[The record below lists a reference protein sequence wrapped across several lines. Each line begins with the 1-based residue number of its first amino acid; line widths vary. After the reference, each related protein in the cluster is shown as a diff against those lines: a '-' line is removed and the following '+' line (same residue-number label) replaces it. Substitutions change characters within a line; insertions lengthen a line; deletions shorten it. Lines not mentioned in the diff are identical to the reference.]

1 MQLILLLLR
10 MKRFVKNFRSHKM
23 SDKKETIRSQEEK
36 ELIIN
41 ARKPVGE
48 LGDKLLD
55 RMNESHESLAQWG
68 VSHLDIEKDDV
79 ILDIG
84 CGGGVNV
91 ERFLKMTENK
101 VYGLDYSEVAVEKS
115 TKLNQAAIDEGRC
128 EIIQG
133 SVSELPF
140 EDNSFDIVT
149 GFETVYFWPDFV
161 NDSKEVR
168 RVLKDDG
175 IMFIC
180 NEAIPD
186 EEDERQKELIELLE
200 MDIYSADQ
208 FDKYL
213 REAGFS
219 DIICFSQGGPDSLNR
234 ELVTGWLCVIARK

>member
-1 MQLILLLLR
+1 MADNE
-10 MKRFVKNFRSHKM
+10 KN
-23 SDKKETIRSQEEK
+23 IRSEEEK

-68 VSHLDIEKDDV
+68 VSHLDISKDDV

-101 VYGLDYSEVAVEKS
+101 VYGLDYSEIAVEKS
-115 TKLNQAAIDEGRC
+115 TKLNQDAIDEGRC
-128 EIIQG
+128 EVIQG

-140 EDNSFDIVT
+140 EDNTFDIVT

-161 NDSKEVR
+161 NDCKEVR

-186 EEDERQKELIELLE
+186 EEDERQKELIDLLDMKIFSE
-200 MDIYSADQ
+200 DE
-208 FDKYL
+208 FDEYL

-219 DIICFSQGGPDSLNR
+219 DIICFSKSGPDSVDR

>member
-1 MQLILLLLR
+1 
-10 MKRFVKNFRSHKM
+10 M
-23 SDKKETIRSQEEK
+23 SENKENIRTQEEK
-36 ELIIN
+36 DLIIN
-41 ARKPVGE
+41 ARKPEGE
-48 LGDKLLD
+48 LGDQLLD
-55 RMNESHESLAQWG
+55 RMNESHEKLAQWG

-115 TKLNQAAIDEGRC
+115 IKLNQEAIDEGRC
-128 EIIQG
+128 EIILG

-140 EDNSFDIVT
+140 DDNTFDIVT

-161 NDSKEVR
+161 NDSKEIR

-208 FDKYL
+208 FDEYL

-219 DIICFSQGGPDSLNR
+219 DLICFSHSGPDSLNR
-234 ELVTGWLCVIARK
+234 ELVTGWISVIARK

>member
-1 MQLILLLLR
+1 MAENE
-10 MKRFVKNFRSHKM
+10 KN
-23 SDKKETIRSQEEK
+23 IRTEEEK

-68 VSHLDIEKDDV
+68 VSHLDISKDDV

-91 ERFLKMTENK
+91 ERFLSMTENK
-101 VYGLDYSEVAVEKS
+101 VYGLDYSEIAVEKS
-115 TKLNQAAIDEGRC
+115 TKLNQDAIDEGRC
-128 EIIQG
+128 EVIQG

-140 EDNSFDIVT
+140 EDKTFDIVT

-161 NDSKEVR
+161 NDCKEVR

-186 EEDERQKELIELLE
+186 EEDERQKELIDLLDMKIFSE
-200 MDIYSADQ
+200 DE
-208 FDKYL
+208 FDEYL

-219 DIICFSQGGPDSLNR
+219 DIICFSKSGPDSLNR

>member
-1 MQLILLLLR
+1 
-10 MKRFVKNFRSHKM
+10 M
-23 SDKKETIRSQEEK
+23 SENKENIRTQEEK
-36 ELIIN
+36 DLIIN
-41 ARKPVGE
+41 ARKPEGE
-48 LGDKLLD
+48 LGDQLLD
-55 RMNESHESLAQWG
+55 RMNESHEKLAQWG

-140 EDNSFDIVT
+140 EDNTFDIIT
-149 GFETVYFWPDFV
+149 GFETVYFWPDFI

-180 NEAIPD
+180 NEAIPN
-186 EEDERQKELIELLE
+186 EGDERQKELIDLLE
-200 MDIYSADQ
+200 MEIYSEDE
-208 FDKYL
+208 FDEYL

-219 DIICFSQGGPDSLNR
+219 DIICFSKDGPDSLDK
-234 ELVTGWLCVIARK
+234 ELVTGWLTVIARK

>member
-1 MQLILLLLR
+1 M
-10 MKRFVKNFRSHKM
+10 RSNKM
-23 SDKKETIRSQEEK
+23 DDNEKSIRSEEEK

-68 VSHLDIEKDDV
+68 VSHLDISKDDV

-91 ERFLKMTENK
+91 ERFLNMTENK
-101 VYGLDYSEVAVEKS
+101 VYGLDYSEIAVEKS
-115 TKLNQAAIDEGRC
+115 TKLNQNAIDEGRC
-128 EIIQG
+128 DVIQG
-133 SVSELPF
+133 SVSKLPF
-140 EDNSFDIVT
+140 EDNTFDIVT

-161 NDSKEVR
+161 NDCKEVR
-168 RVLKDDG
+168 RVLKDEG

-180 NEAIPD
+180 NEAIPN
-186 EEDERQKELIELLE
+186 EEDERQKELIDLLDMKIFSE
-200 MDIYSADQ
+200 DE
-208 FDKYL
+208 FDEYL

-219 DIICFSQGGPDSLNR
+219 DIICFSKNGSDSVDR

>member
-1 MQLILLLLR
+1 
-10 MKRFVKNFRSHKM
+10 M

-115 TKLNQAAIDEGRC
+115 TKLNQAAIDEERC

-140 EDNSFDIVT
+140 EDNTFDIVT

-161 NDSKEVR
+161 NDSKEE
-168 RVLKDDG
+168 DD
-175 IMFIC
+175 
-180 NEAIPD
+180 
-186 EEDERQKELIELLE
+186 RQKELIDLLD
-200 MDIYSADQ
+200 MNIFSADE
-208 FDKYL
+208 FAEYL

-219 DIICFSQGGPDSLNR
+219 DIISFSKDAPDSLNK

>member
-1 MQLILLLLR
+1 MDDNE
-10 MKRFVKNFRSHKM
+10 KS
-23 SDKKETIRSQEEK
+23 IRSEEEK

-68 VSHLDIEKDDV
+68 VSHLDISKDDV

-91 ERFLKMTENK
+91 ERFLNMTENK
-101 VYGLDYSEVAVEKS
+101 VYGLDYSEIAVEKS
-115 TKLNQAAIDEGRC
+115 TKLNQNAIDEGRC
-128 EIIQG
+128 DVIQG
-133 SVSELPF
+133 SVSKLPF
-140 EDNSFDIVT
+140 EDNTFDIVT

-161 NDSKEVR
+161 NDCKEVR

-186 EEDERQKELIELLE
+186 EEDERQKELIDLLDMKIFSE
-200 MDIYSADQ
+200 DE
-208 FDKYL
+208 FDEYL

-219 DIICFSQGGPDSLNR
+219 DIICFSKSGPDSVDR

>member
-1 MQLILLLLR
+1 MADNE
-10 MKRFVKNFRSHKM
+10 KN
-23 SDKKETIRSQEEK
+23 IRSEEEK
-36 ELIIN
+36 KLIIN

-68 VSHLDIEKDDV
+68 VSHLDISKDDV

-91 ERFLKMTENK
+91 ERFLNMTENK
-101 VYGLDYSEVAVEKS
+101 VYGLDYSEIAVEKS
-115 TKLNQAAIDEGRC
+115 TKLNQDAIDEGRC
-128 EIIQG
+128 EVIQG

-140 EDNSFDIVT
+140 EDNTFDIVT

-161 NDSKEVR
+161 NDCKEVR

-180 NEAIPD
+180 NEAIPN
-186 EEDERQKELIELLE
+186 EEDERQKELIDLLDMKIFSE
-200 MDIYSADQ
+200 DE
-208 FDKYL
+208 FDEYL

-219 DIICFSQGGPDSLNR
+219 DIICFSKSGPDSVDR

>member
-1 MQLILLLLR
+1 MADNE
-10 MKRFVKNFRSHKM
+10 KN
-23 SDKKETIRSQEEK
+23 IRSEEEK

-68 VSHLDIEKDDV
+68 VSHLDISKDDV

-101 VYGLDYSEVAVEKS
+101 VYGLDYSEIAVEKS
-115 TKLNQAAIDEGRC
+115 TKLNQDAIDEGRC
-128 EIIQG
+128 EVIQG

-140 EDNSFDIVT
+140 EDNTFDIVT

-161 NDSKEVR
+161 NDCKEVR

-186 EEDERQKELIELLE
+186 EEDERQKELIDLLDMKIFSE
-200 MDIYSADQ
+200 DE
-208 FDKYL
+208 FDEYL

-219 DIICFSQGGPDSLNR
+219 DIICFSKSGPDSVDR
-234 ELVTGWLCVIARK
+234 ELVTGWLGVIARK

>member
-1 MQLILLLLR
+1 MADNE
-10 MKRFVKNFRSHKM
+10 KN
-23 SDKKETIRSQEEK
+23 IRTEEEK

-68 VSHLDIEKDDV
+68 VSHLDISKGDV

-91 ERFLKMTENK
+91 ERFLSMTENK
-101 VYGLDYSEVAVEKS
+101 VYGLDYSEIAVEKS
-115 TKLNQAAIDEGRC
+115 TKLNQDAIDEGRC
-128 EIIQG
+128 EVIQG

-140 EDNSFDIVT
+140 EDKTFDIVT

-161 NDSKEVR
+161 NDCKEVR

-186 EEDERQKELIELLE
+186 EEDERQKELIDLLDMKIFSE
-200 MDIYSADQ
+200 DE
-208 FDKYL
+208 FDEYL

-219 DIICFSQGGPDSLNR
+219 DIICFSKSGPDSVNR
-234 ELVTGWLCVIARK
+234 ELVTGWIHQDGELIVQLQHS

>member
-1 MQLILLLLR
+1 MADNE
-10 MKRFVKNFRSHKM
+10 KN
-23 SDKKETIRSQEEK
+23 IRSEEEK

-68 VSHLDIEKDDV
+68 VSHLDISKDDV

-91 ERFLKMTENK
+91 ERFLNMTENK
-101 VYGLDYSEVAVEKS
+101 VYGLDYSEIAVEKS
-115 TKLNQAAIDEGRC
+115 TKLNQDAIDEGRC
-128 EIIQG
+128 EVIQG

-140 EDNSFDIVT
+140 EDNTFDIVT

-161 NDSKEVR
+161 NDCKEVR
-168 RVLKDDG
+168 RVLKDEG

-186 EEDERQKELIELLE
+186 EEDERQKELIDLLDMKIFSE
-200 MDIYSADQ
+200 DE
-208 FDKYL
+208 FDEYL

-219 DIICFSQGGPDSLNR
+219 DIICFSKSGPDSVDR